1 MKAPIICLA
10 VILLIAQQST
20 SFAQVPRTITYQ
32 GIIQKDGNAFTGD
45 GEFTFTL
52 YKRAT
57 AVWNSQPMTIH
68 VTGGLFST
76 VLGPFPDSIQFN
88 GVDSLGV
95 TFGGTELS
103 PKIAFTSVA
112 YSLYS
117 LHAVF
122 ADSSKTP
129 GPKGDPGQ
137 QGLQGL
143 KGDSGAVGLR
153 GLKGDKGDRGDS
165 GAIGPRGLKGD
176 KGDRGDSGVVGSQG
190 LKGDKGDQG
199 VQGSQGLKGDKG
211 DSGAVGSQ
219 GLKGDKGDQGVQG
232 SQGLKGDKG
241 DRGDSGAIGPQ
252 GLKGDKGDKGDQGSQ
267 GTKGDPNPISSA
279 VVTDG
284 AIVFS
289 LTSKTGNPT
298 VQLKLVRTGIVGS
311 LRLEVPAGVGLTA
324 AYSALWY
331 IGNGTGIVEAHYGS
345 VVSGSTATF
354 EVGNAHQ
361 FSVMVRVSDQWA
373 KIDLFRETTTDINW
387 YGFSTTN

>member
-176 KGDRGDSGVVGSQG
+176 KGD
-190 LKGDKGDQG
+190 
-199 VQGSQGLKGDKG
+199 KG

-219 GLKGDKGDQGVQG
+219 GLKGDNGDQGVQG

-252 GLKGDKGDKGDQGSQ
+252 GLKGDKGDQGSQ

-331 IGNGTGIVEAHYGS
+331 LGNGTGIVEAHYGS

-373 KIDLFRETTTDINW
+373 KIDLFRETTIDINW
-387 YGFSTTN
+387 YGFSTTNQ